1 MPCTKEAVGM
11 AIRKFT
17 RWVLDVLSGLGMFTA
32 KDTMVFGP
40 AAEYPETPSQK
51 NNGALSS
58 YMWVSY
64 KNEGAPRCDGLIF
77 ANEFPV
83 QPFFGASN
91 PAMQSPAIRIDG

>member
-1 MPCTKEAVGM
+1 M

-17 RWVLDVLSGLGMFTA
+17 RWVLDVLSGPGMLTA
-32 KDTMVFGP
+32 TDTMVFGP
-40 AAEYPETPSQK
+40 AAEYPETTSQR
-51 NNGALSS
+51 NNGAFSS

-64 KNEGAPRCDGLIF
+64 ENEGAPRLDGSIF

-83 QPFFGASN
+83 QPFFGESN